1 MRKNNLLSEYKDLL
15 TVEDLSKIFEV
26 SKNTIYKEI
35 RSCKFGSPIQIGRAY
50 RIPKMYIIKKFF
62 K

>member
-1 MRKNNLLSEYKDLL
+1 MRRKDLLSEYKDLL

-35 RSCKFGSPIQIGRAY
+35 RSGKFGNPIQIGRAY
-50 RIPKMYIIKKFF
+50 RVPKLYIIKKFF